1 MAKKKAPK
9 PTTKTSAKTKKNA
22 EPKSGVRVRSKIE
35 REVTPAKAFNRRSAA
50 AVEGAASGRTAAQKA
65 AEIEYR
71 NQMRKNSAVPRTKVV
86 KIRSGGMGG
95 MFGTK
100 NR

>member
-1 MAKKKAPK
+1 MAKKKAAKPK
-9 PTTKTSAKTKKNA
+9 TKTSAKTKKNA
-22 EPKSGVRVRSKIE
+22 EPRSGVRVRNRTE
-35 REVTPAKAFNRRSAA
+35 REVAPAKAYNRKSAA
-50 AVEGAASGRTAAQKA
+50 ATEGAASGRTAAQKA

-86 KIRSGGMGG
+86 KIGSGGMGG
-95 MFGTK
+95 MFGIK